1 MFYKGSVLNLI
12 DIHSHILPG
21 VDDGSADMKESLN
34 MARKAVEVG
43 ITHIFATPHHLNEE
57 YVNVKSNIIDRVV
70 SLNES
75 LKQSNIPLTIHLGQE
90 VRIHR
95 DIFTSLEKEEI
106 LTLDDNGTYLML
118 ELPAGNVPA
127 YTQEVIYELL
137 LKGITPIIVH
147 PERNKELIANH
158 KLLFEL
164 VQEGA
169 LTQLTSGSI
178 IGLFGKN
185 IKVFSKRIIEHN
197 LAHFI
202 ATDAHNI
209 GSRGFSLQAA
219 YETITKLYGIERTF
233 FFKENAELLIQGQSP
248 SVDRPLQIKK
258 KFLGIF

>member
-1 MFYKGSVLNLI
+1 MI
-12 DIHSHILPG
+12 DIHCHILPG

-34 MARKAVEVG
+34 MARKAAEAG
-43 ITHIFATPHHLNEE
+43 MTHIFATPHHLNEN
-57 YVNVKSNIIDRVV
+57 YVNIRSDIIDRVV
-70 SLNES
+70 RLNES
-75 LKQSNIPLTIHLGQE
+75 FQLENIPLTIHLGQE

-106 LTLDDNGTYLML
+106 LTLDDNGTYLLL
-118 ELPAGNVPA
+118 ELPSGRVPT

-147 PERNKELIANH
+147 PERNKELIENH

-169 LTQLTSGSI
+169 LTQITSGSI
-178 IGLFGKN
+178 IGNFGKS
-185 IKVFSKRIIEHN
+185 IQSFSKKIIEHN

-209 GSRGFSLQAA
+209 GSRGFTLQQA
-219 YETITKLYGIERTF
+219 YETITKAYGVQRTF
-233 FFKENAELLIQGQSP
+233 YFKENAELILKHQSP
-248 SVDRPLQIKK
+248 AIEKPLPFKK
-258 KFLGIF
+258 RILGIF

>member
-1 MFYKGSVLNLI
+1 MI
-12 DIHSHILPG
+12 DIHCHILPG
-21 VDDGSADMKESLN
+21 VDDGSAAMKESMN
-34 MARKAVEVG
+34 MARKAVEAG
-43 ITHIFATPHHLNEE
+43 ITHIFATPHHLNEK
-57 YVNVKSNIIDRVV
+57 YVNVKSDIIDRAVK
-70 SLNES
+70 LNES
-75 LKQSNIPLTIHLGQE
+75 LQLEKIPLTIHFGQE

-95 DIFTSLEKEEI
+95 DIFKSLEKEEI
-106 LTLDDNGTYLML
+106 LTLDDNCTYLLL
-118 ELPAGNVPA
+118 ELPSGKVPT

-178 IGLFGKN
+178 IGNFGKS
-185 IKVFSKRIIEHN
+185 IQSFSKKIIEHN

-209 GSRGFSLQAA
+209 GSRGFTLQQA
-219 YETITKLYGIERTF
+219 YETITKAYGIQRTF
-233 FFKENAELLIQGQSP
+233 YFKENAEQLLKNQSP
-248 SVDRPLQIKK
+248 TFEKPVLFKK
-258 KFLGIF
+258 KILGIF

>member
-1 MFYKGSVLNLI
+1 
-12 DIHSHILPG
+12 
-21 VDDGSADMKESLN
+21 MKESVN
-34 MARKAVEVG
+34 MAKKAVESG
-43 ITHIFATPHHLNEE
+43 ITHLFATPHHLNEK
-57 YVNVKSNIIDRVV
+57 YVNFKSDIIDRVLK
-70 SLNES
+70 LNES
-75 LKQSNIPLTIHLGQE
+75 LQQNNIPLTIHLGQE

-106 LTLDDNGTYLML
+106 LTLDDNGMFLLL
-118 ELPAGNVPA
+118 ELPSGRVPT

-147 PERNKELIANH
+147 PERNKELIENH

-178 IGLFGKN
+178 IGNFGKS
-185 IKVFSKRIIEHN
+185 IQSFSKKIIEHN

-209 GSRGFSLQAA
+209 GSRGFTLKQA
-219 YETITKLYGIERTF
+219 YETITKVYGIERIF
-233 FFKENAELLIQGQSP
+233 YFKENAEQLIKGQSP
-248 SVDRPLQIKK
+248 SIEKPVPFKK
-258 KFLGIF
+258 KILGIF

>member
-1 MFYKGSVLNLI
+1 MI
-12 DIHSHILPG
+12 DIHCHILPG
-21 VDDGSADMKESLN
+21 VDDGAADIKESLN
-34 MARKAVEVG
+34 MARKAVEAGV
-43 ITHIFATPHHLNEE
+43 THIFATPHHLNEK
-57 YVNVKSNIIDRVV
+57 YVNVKSDIIDHAEM
-70 SLNES
+70 LNES
-75 LKQSNIPLTIHLGQE
+75 LQQNNIPLTIHLGQE

-106 LTLDDNGTYLML
+106 LTLDDNDTYLLL
-118 ELPAGNVPA
+118 ELPSGRVPT

-147 PERNKELIANH
+147 PERNKELIENH

-185 IKVFSKRIIEHN
+185 IKSFSKKIIENN

-209 GSRGFSLQAA
+209 GSRGFTLQLA
-219 YETITKLYGIERTF
+219 YESIAKAYGIERTF
-233 FFKENAELLIQGQSP
+233 YFKENAEQLSKGQSP
-248 SVDRPLQIKK
+248 MVEKPIPFKK
-258 KFLGIF
+258 KILGIF

>member
-1 MFYKGSVLNLI
+1 MI
-12 DIHSHILPG
+12 DIHCHILPG
-21 VDDGSADMKESLN
+21 VDDGSADMKESMN
-34 MARKAVEVG
+34 MARKAVEAG
-43 ITHIFATPHHLNEE
+43 ITHIFATPHHLNEK
-57 YVNVKSNIIDRVV
+57 YVNVKIDIIDRAAR
-70 SLNES
+70 LNES
-75 LKQSNIPLTIHLGQE
+75 LQQENIPLTIHLGQE

-106 LTLDDNGTYLML
+106 LTLDNNGTFLLL
-118 ELPAGNVPA
+118 ELPSGRVPT

-147 PERNKELIANH
+147 PERNKELIENH

-178 IGLFGKN
+178 IGNFGKS
-185 IKVFSKRIIEHN
+185 IQSFSKKIIEHN

-209 GSRGFSLQAA
+209 GSRGFTLQQA
-219 YETITKLYGIERTF
+219 YETITKAYGIERTF
-233 FFKENAELLIQGQSP
+233 YFKENVEQLLKGQSP
-248 SVDRPLQIKK
+248 TVEKPVHFKK
-258 KFLGIF
+258 RIFGIF

>member
-1 MFYKGSVLNLI
+1 MI
-12 DIHSHILPG
+12 DIHCHILPG
-21 VDDGSADMKESLN
+21 VDDGSADMKESMN
-34 MARKAVEVG
+34 MARKAVESG
-43 ITHIFATPHHLNEE
+43 ITHLFATPHHLNEK
-57 YVNVKSNIIDRVV
+57 YVNFKSGIIDHAN

-75 LKQSNIPLTIHLGQE
+75 LKQNNIPLTIHLGQE

-95 DIFTSLEKEEI
+95 DIFNSLEKKEI
-106 LTLDDNGTYLML
+106 LTLDDNGTYLLL
-118 ELPAGNVPA
+118 ELPSGRVPT

-137 LKGITPIIVH
+137 LKEITPIIVH

-178 IGLFGKN
+178 IGNFGKS
-185 IKVFSKRIIEHN
+185 IQSFSKKIIEHN

-209 GSRGFSLQAA
+209 GSRGFTLQHA
-219 YETITKLYGIERTF
+219 YETITKSYGIQRTF
-233 FFKENAELLIQGQSP
+233 YFKENAEQLLKNQSP
-248 SVDRPLQIKK
+248 AVEKPVPFKK
-258 KFLGIF
+258 KIFGIF